1 MKAKW
6 FLQRAYNLQ
15 KEIEIKKEQIASI
28 REALTN
34 ITVPTDKEHVSYTP
48 ESSPMANA
56 ISNIMELENAVE
68 IETAYLVE
76 VEREIIQVI
85 NQLDSSL
92 TRSLMT
98 KRYICFKSW
107 NVILEELGVTDKWLF
122 NRHSYALKE
131 VERILESRID
141 PDPSADLSNK

>member
-6 FLQRAYNLQ
+6 FLQRAYNLH
-15 KEIEIKKEQIASI
+15 KEIEIKNEQIASI
-28 REALTN
+28 REALTS
-34 ITVPTDKEHVSYTP
+34 ITVPTDKEHVSHTP

-56 ISNIMELENAVE
+56 ISNIIELENAVE
-68 IETAYLVE
+68 IETAHLIE

-85 NQLDSSL
+85 NQLDTSL

-107 NVILEELGVTDKWLF
+107 DVILEELGVTEKWLF

-131 VERILESRID
+131 VESILESRINL
-141 PDPSADLSNK
+141 DPSADSMN